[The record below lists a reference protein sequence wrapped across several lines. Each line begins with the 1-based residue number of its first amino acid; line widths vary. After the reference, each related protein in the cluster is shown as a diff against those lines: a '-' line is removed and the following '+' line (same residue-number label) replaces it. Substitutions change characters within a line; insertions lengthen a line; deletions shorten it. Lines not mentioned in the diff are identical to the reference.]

1 MKYTEKL
8 DWILD
13 RSGGPLWSEE
23 TARQN
28 IEFVHSLGLKCDAVG
43 WSTLDLASPRVEEIL
58 TAIERFCK
66 ENGWGARGVYTREYT
81 GDSDWY
87 ELCFAQAK
95 DGFFCDVREVPAEQG
110 GTVKLCSIK
119 AYQELSPAPRWFG
132 GECRLVPE
140 RFRDVCLQE
149 GWTDVEFCWA
159 QDKGKYDAPQY
170 FHIYPRHAAAHMTD
184 STRFG
189 YELDKLGPGDVQSLL
204 RMPQLGGSLP
214 RLTQTFYRLDVSL
227 PTCYLATELP
237 AGGFSSAYMPPR
249 REGWHGV
256 QRILVHRERAEVL
269 LRNKALQ
276 PTMLKPVPVLEAFP
290 AGYQAEERTLS
301 PIPVRAVR
309 EELLAAYERLKATER
324 PVRLVT
330 EKEALKLLR
339 GAKKTRGGDFGKAL
353 SKAKAALLADSAYAS
368 LVPYYQIVGSG
379 YLSDEYELLTR
390 DRAAEETTAFLRE
403 LEAEELLDEKPDG
416 VVFAQC
422 PDGDRVLLLTDGTV
436 IRFSHEAPE
445 SVNAWPSLP
454 QFVAD
459 AVSENE

>member
-95 DGFFCDVREVPAEQG
+95 DGFFSDVREVPAEQG

-140 RFRDVCLQE
+140 RFRSVC
-149 GWTDVEFCWA
+149 VEQGLTGVDLCWA
-159 QDKGKYDAPQY
+159 QDKGKYDAAQY
-170 FHIYPRHAAAHMTD
+170 FHLYPRHAVQHMTE
-184 STRFG
+184 STFFH
-189 YELDKLGPGDVQSLL
+189 YYAPGMPEYDPRQAA
-204 RMPQLGGSLP
+204 RMQELGGSLP
-214 RLTQTFYRLDVSL
+214 RLAEVFSDLMISL
-227 PTCYLATELP
+227 PRCYLAAELP
-237 AGGFSSAYMPPR
+237 VGGFSSAYMQPESR
-249 REGWHGV
+249 FASGR
-256 QRILVHRERAEVL
+256 QQILVHRDTAAIL
-269 LRNKALQ
+269 LKNKALQ
-276 PTMLKPVPVLEAFP
+276 PSWLAPVPVLDAFLPGYKPVATLRQEAP
-290 AGYQAEERTLS
+290 AL
-301 PIPVRAVR
+301 PVR

-339 GAKKTRGGDFGKAL
+339 GVKKARKEAFGKAL
-353 SKAKAALLADSAYAS
+353 PRAKAALLADSAYAP

-379 YLSDEYELLTR
+379 YLSDEYELLTP

-403 LEAEELLDEKPDG
+403 LEAEELLDDKPDG

-445 SVNAWPSLP
+445 TVNAWPSLP